1 MENNSLTATV
11 LMSVYN
17 DEVFVKEAIDS
28 ILPQLTSDIELLII
42 DDSSTDRSSKILQDF
57 ESQYLQIRLIKN
69 EQNRGLGYCLAIG
82 TEKAKGKYI
91 IRMDADDICL
101 PDRLSKQISF
111 LEQNPDID
119 IVGGSAIEI
128 DEKGNKGLIRQMP
141 LSHQEIIK
149 VIWANPFIHSTVAFR
164 REKIL
169 NVGNYD
175 AQIRRRQDYD
185 LWFRCAKQGLQFAN
199 LPEPLIYYRFT
210 ANSHKKQR
218 LNQAIDQAKIG
229 WNGCRM
235 LNLPKWQYLAVGVP
249 ILRAIFPSNLS
260 HLIYRSLAPFDPRKK
275 QK

>member
-17 DEVFVKEAIDS
+17 DEVFVEEAIKS
-28 ILPQLTSDIELLII
+28 ILPQLTNDIELLII

-57 ESQYLQIRLIKN
+57 ESQYLQIRLIRN

-82 TEKAKGKYI
+82 TEKAKGRYI

-101 PDRLSKQISF
+101 PDRFSKQISF

-128 DEKGNKGLIRQMP
+128 DEKGNKGVTRQMP
-141 LSHQEIIK
+141 LSHEEILQ

-164 REKIL
+164 REKIMKT
-169 NVGNYD
+169 GNYN

-185 LWFRCAKQGLQFAN
+185 LWFRCAKQGLQFTN
-199 LPEPLIYYRFT
+199 LSEPLIYYRFT

-235 LNLPKWQYLAVGVP
+235 LNLPKWQYLAVAVP